1 MNETDD
7 LRKLGDFFEKNVAF
21 CVFLG
26 LKVPHLAPG
35 EVTCLLPF
43 KPEFI
48 GDPWRPALN
57 GGVASFL
64 ADNCAGIAA
73 LSTVPF
79 GSRCSTVDLRIDYL
93 APAGPFDMLAQA
105 KVLKAGRQLVTSEV
119 TITQSNAGQ
128 ETVIAKAIGVFSMKP
143 QFAAQGGLTVP
154 SPA

>member
-1 MNETDD
+1 MSQSDD
-7 LRKLGDFFEKNVAF
+7 LRKLGDFFEQHVAF

-35 EVTCLLPF
+35 EVTCVLPF
-43 KPEFI
+43 KTEFI

-57 GGVASFL
+57 GGVTSFL

-93 APAGPFDMLAQA
+93 APAGPYDMLAHA

-119 TITQSNAGQ
+119 TITQQVSGQ
-128 ETVIAKAIGVFSMKP
+128 EVLVAKGIGVFSMKP
-143 QFAAQGGLTVP
+143 QFANKEGLTVP
-154 SPA
+154 S